1 MSNLL
6 FEAFTYLTG
15 NFDAFLALLR
25 EHIVLVLVA
34 QVAATV
40 VAVTAGILA
49 TRNERVKTW
58 VLSGGNVS
66 QTIPPLA
73 VIALVFPFVGIGFNS
88 AVLAMWVYALLPIIT
103 NTIAGIEEVPESTI
117 RSAEGMG
124 MTDWEILRKIQLPL
138 AVPVIF
144 AGIRTSTV
152 MNVGTAYLAIFIGA
166 GGLGDWVVTGIQLFN
181 NPQILAGA
189 IPGALLAI
197 SLDTVL
203 GFVERSLDTQTTS
216 GGGGAAADA

>member
-6 FEAFTYLTG
+6 VEATNYLLS
-15 NFDAFLALLR
+15 NFDTFVDLLR
-25 EHIVLVLVA
+25 EHLILVLVA
-34 QVAATV
+34 QVGAIL

-49 TRNERVKTW
+49 TRNERTKTW
-58 VLSGGNVS
+58 VLSSGNIS
-66 QTIPPLA
+66 QTVPPLA

-88 AVLAMWVYALLPIIT
+88 ALLAMWVYALLPIIT
-103 NTIAGIEEVPESTI
+103 NTIAGIEDVDEGTI
-117 RSAEGMG
+117 RAAKGMG
-124 MTDWEILRKIQLPL
+124 MTDSEILRQIQLPL

-181 NPQILAGA
+181 TPQILAGA
-189 IPGALLAI
+189 IPGAVLAI
-197 SLDTVL
+197 SLDTIL
-203 GFVERSLDTQTTS
+203 GVAERNLDTQTTQS
-216 GGGGAAADA
+216 GGAVAEA

>member
-6 FEAFTYLTG
+6 VEATNYLLS
-15 NFDAFLALLR
+15 NFDTFVDLLR
-25 EHIVLVLVA
+25 EHLILVLVA
-34 QVAATV
+34 QVGAIL

-49 TRNERVKTW
+49 TRNERTKTW
-58 VLSGGNVS
+58 VLSSGNIS
-66 QTIPPLA
+66 QTVPPLA

-88 AVLAMWVYALLPIIT
+88 ALLAMWVYALLPIIT
-103 NTIAGIEEVPESTI
+103 NTIAGIEDVDEGTI
-117 RSAEGMG
+117 RAAKGMG
-124 MTDWEILRKIQLPL
+124 MTDSEILRQIQLPL

-181 NPQILAGA
+181 TPQILAGA
-189 IPGALLAI
+189 IPGAVLAI
-197 SLDTVL
+197 SLDTIL
-203 GFVERSLDTQTTS
+203 GVAERNLDTQTTQS
-216 GGGGAAADA
+216 GGPAAEA

>member
-6 FEAFTYLTG
+6 AKAFEYLIE
-15 NFDAFLALLR
+15 NFDTFLVLFR
-25 EHIVLVLVA
+25 EHLTLVVVS
-34 QVAATV
+34 QVAAIV
-40 VAVTAGILA
+40 VAVSGGILA
-49 TRNERVKTW
+49 TRNDRAKAW
-58 VLSGGNVS
+58 ILSSGNIS

-73 VIALVFPFVGIGFNS
+73 VIALVFPFVGIGFKS
-88 AVLAMWVYALLPIIT
+88 ALVAMWVYALLPILT
-103 NTIAGIEEVPESTI
+103 NTIAGIEEVDEHTVQA
-117 RSAEGMG
+117 AEGMG

-138 AVPVIF
+138 AIPVIF

-166 GGLGDWVVTGIQLFN
+166 GGLGDWVVTGIELFN

-197 SLDTVL
+197 TFDTAL
-203 GFVERSLDTQTTS
+203 GAVERNFDTQTSS
-216 GGGGAAADA
+216 GTGAGA

>member
-6 FEAFTYLTG
+6 VEATNYLLS
-15 NFDAFLALLR
+15 NFDTFVDLLR
-25 EHIVLVLVA
+25 EHLILVLVA
-34 QVAATV
+34 QVGAIL

-49 TRNERVKTW
+49 TRNERTKTW
-58 VLSGGNVS
+58 VLSSGNIS
-66 QTIPPLA
+66 QTVPPLA

-88 AVLAMWVYALLPIIT
+88 ALLAMWVYALLPIIT
-103 NTIAGIEEVPESTI
+103 NTIAGIEDVDEGTI
-117 RSAEGMG
+117 RAAEGMG
-124 MTDWEILRKIQLPL
+124 MTDREILRQIQLPL

-181 NPQILAGA
+181 TPQILAGA
-189 IPGALLAI
+189 IPGAILAI
-197 SLDTVL
+197 SLDTIL
-203 GFVERSLDTQTTS
+203 GIAERNLDTQTTQNGS
-216 GGGGAAADA
+216 PVAEA

>member
-6 FEAFTYLTG
+6 IEASNYLID
-15 NFDAFLALLR
+15 NFDTFLHLLR
-25 EHIVLVLVA
+25 EHLVLVLVA
-34 QVAATV
+34 QVGAII

-49 TRNERVKTW
+49 TQNERTKTW
-58 VLSGGNVS
+58 VLSMGNIS

-88 AVLAMWVYALLPIIT
+88 ALLAMWVYALLPIIT
-103 NTIAGIEEVPESTI
+103 NTIAGIEEVSEGTI
-117 RSAEGMG
+117 QAAEGMG
-124 MTDWEILRKIQLPL
+124 MTDREILRQIELPL

-181 NPQILAGA
+181 TPQILAGA
-189 IPGALLAI
+189 IPGAILAI
-197 SLDTVL
+197 SLDTIL
-203 GFVERSLDTQTTS
+203 GVVERNLDTQTSSTGS
-216 GGGGAAADA
+216 SVAEA

>member
-6 FEAFTYLTG
+6 VAAFEYLVN
-15 NFDAFLALLR
+15 NFDGFLTLLR
-25 EHIVLVLVA
+25 EHVVLVLVA
-34 QVAATV
+34 QVAAII
-40 VAVTAGILA
+40 VAVTAGVLA
-49 TRNERVKTW
+49 TRNDRIKTW

-88 AVLAMWVYALLPIIT
+88 ALVAMWVYALLPIIT
-103 NTIAGIEEVPESTI
+103 NTIAGIEEVEESTI

-124 MTDWEILRKIQLPL
+124 MTEREILWDIQLPL

-189 IPGALLAI
+189 IPGAILAI

-203 GFVERSLDTQTTS
+203 GAVERTLDTQTAT
-216 GGGGAAADA
+216 AAEA